1 MSETSNAATS
11 AETPDV
17 FNGETTS
24 LEEFNQYR
32 QSGEVP
38 ARFKTG
44 NADAGTAQVS
54 SEGGEPENEPAS
66 DTGKQQERKNLTAS
80 GRIDILNG
88 QIEALWNADEPDT
101 IKIAQLT
108 ATVDKIERAA
118 GLKRKTEVAP
128 VAEHPKNEPVA
139 PTQSRSKPKPDDTDS
154 KGNPKYQTYEDF
166 TEDLA
171 DWKADERINQRL
183 SERDQQ
189 RHQAEQSSKL
199 MAAIEEGKEIYGEDF
214 GDLADA
220 TAGAIGQD
228 AAVPLLVKQRIGKS
242 DILPHLTY
250 VLGEDPKELAKFL
263 ALSKSDPF
271 AALDHIALVEHG
283 IREELSKTATDR
295 DADGKFV
302 SKEPPV
308 KPKTN
313 APPPPKPV
321 TGRSSGAFDVSD
333 ESLSA
338 EEWSRKRTADLAAKR
353 K

>member
-1 MSETSNAATS
+1 MSETNDAATS
-11 AETPDV
+11 AETSDV
-17 FNGETTS
+17 FNGETPS

-38 ARFKTG
+38 ARFTTG
-44 NADAGTAQVS
+44 KADPGTASDS
-54 SEGGEPENEPAS
+54 SEGKSPENDPAS
-66 DTGKQQERKNLTAS
+66 DTGRQQERKNRTAS
-80 GRIDILNG
+80 ERIATLNS
-88 QIEALWNADEPDT
+88 QIETLWEADEPDT
-101 IKIAQLT
+101 VKIAQLT
-108 ATVDKIERAA
+108 STVDKIERGA
-118 GLKRKTEVAP
+118 GMKRKTEVAP
-128 VAEHPKNEPVA
+128 VAEQPKTDQVQQP
-139 PTQSRSKPKPDDTDS
+139 SRAKPKPDDTDS

-171 DWKADERINQRL
+171 DWKADEKINERFAQ
-183 SERDQQ
+183 RDQQ
-189 RHQAEQSSKL
+189 RQQSEQSAKL
-199 MAAIEEGKEIYGEDF
+199 LASIEEGKEIYGEDF
-214 GDLADA
+214 GELADA

-228 AAVPLLVKQRIGKS
+228 ASVPLLVKQRIGRS

-283 IREELSKTATDR
+283 IREELSKTTAER

-313 APPPPKPV
+313 APKPPQPV
-321 TGRSSGAFDVSD
+321 MGSSSGAFDVSD